1 MYNIDKVEEV
11 LEELY
16 EAGYLIG
23 ENQYSGDLSK
33 LITVEQAL
41 RKIEEL
47 QNDPIQIKAE
57 NEEREY
63 RSSLWEAK
71 NASTET
77 N

>member
-63 RSSLWEAK
+63 RSSLLEAK